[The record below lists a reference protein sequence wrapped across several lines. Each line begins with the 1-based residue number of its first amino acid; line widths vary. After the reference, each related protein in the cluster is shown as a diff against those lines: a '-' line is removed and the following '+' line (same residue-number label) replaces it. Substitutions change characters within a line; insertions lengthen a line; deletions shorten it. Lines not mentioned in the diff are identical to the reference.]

1 MNSLKPVLDQGKELY
16 GLKITFKGIAFLAA
30 ASPVWADN
38 KIAGAIITITDS
50 QQFQFYARE
59 QQKEGIRQGNRA
71 FFDFETLIT
80 RSSQMQELA
89 ERAKQCARFNVPIL
103 ILGEFGT
110 EKFELAQSIHN
121 AGPWTEKP
129 FVQFD
134 CSSLS
139 PEKAEEALFGADG
152 LTERLDGVLFLDQ
165 VGSLS
170 LSAQYKLYCLIVG
183 AHSMGLSG
191 GGTASSLRIIA
202 AESRD
207 LSLLTAKDAFRKDLY
222 YALGTV
228 VLQVPPLRQRKEDIV
243 GWAELF
249 LGKLQKL
256 HGRYLHLSQG
266 AWQHLQEYE
275 WPGNLAQLYSF
286 LQRLL
291 TESPRRMVDE
301 LYLDSQLEIMP
312 IPESYL
318 SDKTQKTVYCDPR
331 AVKISQILQE
341 NSGNRT
347 AAAKAL
353 GISTTTLWRYMKKYR
368 IDG

>member
-1 MNSLKPVLDQGKELY
+1 MNLNFYHYV
-16 GLKITFKGIAFLAA
+16 TVIAE
-30 ASPVWADN
+30 S
-38 KIAGAIITITDS
+38 
-50 QQFQFYARE
+50 
-59 QQKEGIRQGNRA
+59 
-71 FFDFETLIT
+71 
-80 RSSQMQELA
+80 
-89 ERAKQCARFNVPIL
+89 
-103 ILGEFGT
+103 
-110 EKFELAQSIHN
+110 
-121 AGPWTEKP
+121 
-129 FVQFD
+129 
-134 CSSLS
+134 
-139 PEKAEEALFGADG
+139 
-152 LTERLDGVLFLDQ
+152 
-165 VGSLS
+165 GSLS
-170 LSAQYKLYCLIVG
+170 
-183 AHSMGLSG
+183 
-191 GGTASSLRIIA
+191 TASERLFITQSALTQALKKMEQTFGGPLFLYQNRSMQITPLGQIVLETARAIEDAKLEMTNAIA
-202 AESRD
+202 RPETAAKHLSVAVNVQTGALLMGKVFAQFHHRYPD
-207 LSLLTAKDAFRKDLY
+207 LMVHFLTTTTNSAKRLLEQKAV
-222 YALGTV
+222 GH
-228 VLQVPPLRQRKEDIV
+228 RKEDIV

-318 SDKTQKTVYCDPR
+318 SDKMQKTVYCDPR

>member
-1 MNSLKPVLDQGKELY
+1 MGKVFAQFHHRYPDLMVHFLTTTTNSAKRLL
-16 GLKITFKGIAFLAA
+16 
-30 ASPVWADN
+30 
-38 KIAGAIITITDS
+38 
-50 QQFQFYARE
+50 E
-59 QQKEGIRQGNRA
+59 Q
-71 FFDFETLIT
+71 
-80 RSSQMQELA
+80 
-89 ERAKQCARFNVPIL
+89 
-103 ILGEFGT
+103 
-110 EKFELAQSIHN
+110 
-121 AGPWTEKP
+121 
-129 FVQFD
+129 
-134 CSSLS
+134 
-139 PEKAEEALFGADG
+139 KA
-152 LTERLDGVLFLDQ
+152 
-165 VGSLS
+165 VG
-170 LSAQYKLYCLIVG
+170 
-183 AHSMGLSG
+183 
-191 GGTASSLRIIA
+191 
-202 AESRD
+202 
-207 LSLLTAKDAFRKDLY
+207 
-222 YALGTV
+222 
-228 VLQVPPLRQRKEDIV
+228 QRKEDIV

-318 SDKTQKTVYCDPR
+318 SDKMQKTVYCDPR